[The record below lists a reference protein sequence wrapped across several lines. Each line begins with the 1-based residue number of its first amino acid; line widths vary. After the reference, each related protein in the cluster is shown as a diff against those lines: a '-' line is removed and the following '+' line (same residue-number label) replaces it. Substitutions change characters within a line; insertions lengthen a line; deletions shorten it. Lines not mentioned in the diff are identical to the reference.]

1 MSDLEQQQEQ
11 KEKKPSAFEHLMVLY
26 KDWNIDYVKT
36 TDGRLAGYID
46 GELYFVGEKGGLWNW
61 LTRQFFDA
69 FGFAPPTSAL
79 AQVLNYR
86 AAKAEMSKKTVKVFT
101 RIGHGC
107 RSHIDVGTLRHAAPG
122 CPVICVS
129 RLTGHRHSGIRVFS
143 YAPHTPEG
151 SPHAS
156 IAEPCLLVQ

>member
-1 MSDLEQQQEQ
+1 MNFARLMERMSVKGLAVPCVRRYPATKYRTLLVQPGITTSSPASKTRSQL
-11 KEKKPSAFEHLMVLY
+11 SACTL
-26 KDWNIDYVKT
+26 
-36 TDGRLAGYID
+36 
-46 GELYFVGEKGGLWNW
+46 
-61 LTRQFFDA
+61 
-69 FGFAPPTSAL
+69 
-79 AQVLNYR
+79 
-86 AAKAEMSKKTVKVFT
+86 KVN
-101 RIGHGC
+101 GC

-143 YAPHTPEG
+143 HAPHTPEG